1 MKALTLFIVCLASV
15 SLAEDFK
22 TIDGQEY
29 KDVSVSR
36 VEPDG
41 LVLITSTGIS
51 KIYFA
56 ELPKDVQE
64 RFHYDPAKA
73 AAFVSEQN
81 AERERFQKQ
90 GEEARKRAE
99 ETEKYWREQTGTKA
113 QPQADVDQSPPRTQS
128 RRSSE
133 TNARWSNQ
141 VATEHLYQ
149 LAQDH
154 TIQIRAGLNGAS
166 IRLKRGDRYPGRIL
180 GDHGE
185 IDINGISYWVP
196 TGILIPVRD

>member
-1 MKALTLFIVCLASV
+1 MKALTLFIVCVASV

-73 AAFVSEQN
+73 ATFVSEQN

-99 ETEKYWREQTGTKA
+99 ETEKHWREQTGSKA
-113 QPQADVDQSPPRTQS
+113 QSQTEVDQSPPRTQS

-133 TNARWSNQ
+133 T
-141 VATEHLYQ
+141 TEHLYQ

-154 TIQIRAGLNGAS
+154 TIQIRVGLNGAS